1 MILQTHYSGN
11 LPTACRTINGGTLC
25 AILVSEITVAD
36 TAYKGSTPRQY
47 STHSFLSV
55 FGSSVHS
62 DNYNLPLLTLFHC
75 T

>member
-36 TAYKGSTPRQY
+36 TA
-47 STHSFLSV
+47 
-55 FGSSVHS
+55 
-62 DNYNLPLLTLFHC
+62 
-75 T
+75 